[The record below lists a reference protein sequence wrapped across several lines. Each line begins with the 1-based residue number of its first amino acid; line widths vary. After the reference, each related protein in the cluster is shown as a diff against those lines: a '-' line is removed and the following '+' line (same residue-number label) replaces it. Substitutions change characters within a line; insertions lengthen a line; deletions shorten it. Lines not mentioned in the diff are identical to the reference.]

1 MVFCVNDYCVWNSV
15 RLRKSECLEVL
26 CRSIARPPAQA
37 AHFSRRT
44 PSGTM
49 RLPCSQGKYVPMA
62 QLNKIE
68 MRDLAKERAQKV

>member
-1 MVFCVNDYCVWNSV
+1 
-15 RLRKSECLEVL
+15 
-26 CRSIARPPAQA
+26 
-37 AHFSRRT
+37 
-44 PSGTM
+44 M